1 MGREYPYHHA
11 YIEHGDQRSYANHFP
26 TPLSKEDKHE
36 EGSDAHQRAVGAYLH
51 FAEVAVQKFG
61 NCQGQPFTREHQRVA
76 THFAGDAESQYG
88 PADEQLDKSQRIPYQ
103 RVDVE
108 RYLQKTREPHRQVG
122 IEAEEEGNQNLGVLP
137 FLEILAQEQ
146 HLYGDEKHM
155 HADGQLAHGEIDTRH
170 QRQNIGRSRDGR

>member
-1 MGREYPYHHA
+1 MYINSRYGMIANSFGMPETQTCYHKNRVQTLKQLINFGQLKGLLAASFGSKRGRS
-11 YIEHGDQRSYANHFP
+11 G
-26 TPLSKEDKHE
+26 
-36 EGSDAHQRAVGAYLH
+36 G
-51 FAEVAVQKFG
+51 
-61 NCQGQPFTREHQRVA
+61 GQPFTREHQRVA

-122 IEAEEEGNQNLGVLP
+122 IEAEEEGNQNLCVLP

-146 HLYGDEKHM
+146 HLYGDEKYM

-170 QRQNIGRSRDGR
+170 QRQNIRRSRDGR